1 MPTATH
7 KPKVRK
13 PRVKRQEPTESYWKL
28 CRRFPLRP
36 ITSDTELDLATAVID
51 ELVDRGFDNL
61 DPGEADY
68 LDVLSELSETY
79 EEEQHPLEPVSDGEM
94 LEFLCE
100 QHQVTRN
107 AVAEA
112 TGISTTTLSAVVQG
126 KKEFT
131 REQIRRLC
139 EFFHTT
145 SEVFTA

>member
-1 MPTATH
+1 MPTATQ
-7 KPKVRK
+7 KPKTRMS
-13 PRVKRQEPTESYWKL
+13 RVKRREPTESYWKL

-36 ITSDTELDLATAVID
+36 ITSDMELNQATAIID

-68 LDVLSELSETY
+68 LDVLSDLSETY
-79 EEEQHPLEPVSDGEM
+79 EKEQHPFEPVSDGEM
-94 LEFLCE
+94 LEFLCD
-100 QHQVTRN
+100 QHQATRT

-112 TGISTTTLSAVVQG
+112 TGISTSTLSAVVQR

-145 SEVFTA
+145 PDVFTA